1 MSMSNFNPL
10 KWGRKRQDQPPLP
23 VGATILFPTDN
34 ARCASFAQSVGKEV
48 FIAPI
53 PPLKSEHVKWACT
66 KKVLMLV
73 ENLSVPADPRVWKEA
88 RALTQHGFQVSII
101 CPKGTTRDQE
111 AYVYLEGIHIYR
123 YPLITE
129 IRRSS
134 DYIKEYATAM
144 SKSFLLSIK
153 VLFRHGFDVI
163 HAANPPDT
171 FFALGLFYRLLGKKY
186 VFDQHDLA
194 PEMFHV
200 KFQHRMQWLY
210 KALCFF
216 EHCSYK
222 TADLIITTNAS
233 QKQMAMTRGRSPA
246 EKVVIVRNGP
256 DITQFGSVASEPALK
271 QGKQYLLAYVGVLGN
286 QDGVEY
292 AINALDE
299 LVHTRQRRDVT
310 LVLMG
315 DGDQLEIL
323 RTLTHTLQL
332 DEYVHFAGW
341 VSKTD
346 MLRYLTVTDIGLSP
360 DPSNELNDHSTMI
373 KTMEYMAMG
382 KPIVAFDLP
391 ETRFSAQD
399 AALYATSNSVHE
411 FAAHIET
418 LLNDEQLRLDMGTY
432 GRKRVEEVLWWE
444 HSKQNLVQAYS
455 MLFPAHDEQQEHT
468 KETST
473 ATVPSQS

>member
-1 MSMSNFNPL
+1 M
-10 KWGRKRQDQPPLP
+10 
-23 VGATILFPTDN
+23 PT
-34 ARCASFAQSVGKEV
+34 
-48 FIAPI
+48 P
-53 PPLKSEHVKWACT
+53 

-111 AYVYLEGIHIYR
+111 PYICLEGIHIYR
-123 YPLITE
+123 YPLTTE
-129 IRRSS
+129 IRHSS

-144 SKSFLLSIK
+144 SKSFLLSLK

-186 VFDQHDLA
+186 IFDQHDLA

-200 KFQHRMQWLY
+200 KFQQRMQWLY
-210 KALCFF
+210 KALRFF
-216 EHCSYK
+216 ERCSYK
-222 TADLIITTNAS
+222 TAHLIITTNTS
-233 QKQMAMTRGRSPA
+233 QKQMAMTRGGSSP

-256 DITQFGSVASEPALK
+256 DIPQFGSVAPELALK
-271 QGKQYLLAYVGVLGN
+271 RGKPYLLAYVGVMGN

-292 AINALDE
+292 ALNALAE
-299 LVHTRQRRDVT
+299 LVHIRHRQDVSF
-310 LVLMG
+310 VLMG
-315 DGDQLEIL
+315 DGDQLETL

-346 MLRYLTVTDIGLSP
+346 MLRYLTVADVCLSP

-391 ETRFSAQD
+391 ETHFSAQD
-399 AALYATSNSVHE
+399 AALYATSNNVHE
-411 FAAHIET
+411 FAHHIET
-418 LLNDEQLRLDMGTY
+418 LLNDEPLRLKMGAS
-432 GRKRVEEVLWWE
+432 GRKRVEETLCWE
-444 HSKQNLVQAYS
+444 HSQSNLLQAYTT
-455 MLFPAHDEQQEHT
+455 LFSADAE
-468 KETST
+468 
-473 ATVPSQS
+473 SQPQVIDAPTPTLSGQL